1 MRNCHAIL
9 RRSHCKTRKNY
20 WSYSSIVMEHAMS
33 HSDSD
38 LSLKHVRAQIRRLR
52 SAFNAPTLARFLGIS
67 HAHHCRQPSGR
78 ASFRVVPRPVE
89 GKVSARLRIS
99 VNPSLTPRQCPVGGS
114 PQAAAAAAWSL
125 VSHPAG
131 WGLPR
136 VPGGV
141 LTTHCEVRDFMVT
154 CGQRSGLL
162 GLNLEAV
169 SWEPG
174 TEPKAGK

>member
-1 MRNCHAIL
+1 MPITVDNLVGVPASGSCPAL
-9 RRSHCKTRKNY
+9 WKAK
-20 WSYSSIVMEHAMS
+20 
-33 HSDSD
+33 
-38 LSLKHVRAQIRRLR
+38 
-52 SAFNAPTLARFLGIS
+52 SALAFAFL
-67 HAHHCRQPSGR
+67 
-78 ASFRVVPRPVE
+78 
-89 GKVSARLRIS
+89 
-99 VNPSLTPRQCPVGGS
+99 LTPRQCPVGGS

-174 TEPKAGK
+174 TEPKAEK

>member
-1 MRNCHAIL
+1 MPITVDNL
-9 RRSHCKTRKNY
+9 
-20 WSYSSIVMEHAMS
+20 V
-33 HSDSD
+33 
-38 LSLKHVRAQIRRLR
+38 
-52 SAFNAPTLARFLGIS
+52 
-67 HAHHCRQPSGR
+67 
-78 ASFRVVPRPVE
+78 VVPAAGSCPALW
-89 GKVSARLRIS
+89 KAKSALAFAF
-99 VNPSLTPRQCPVGGS
+99 PLTPRQCPVGGS

-125 VSHPAG
+125 ASHPAG

-154 CGQRSGLL
+154 CGQRSGPL

-169 SWEPG
+169 PWEPG